1 MKIQDATRDYESW
14 LGGKT
19 PFDHSDIQYKHARM
33 SDPGDP
39 FPFFRGT
46 YYRWAQHWPE
56 VCADLVEAPRV
67 LGIGD
72 LHVENFG
79 TWRDGEG
86 RLCWGI
92 NDYDE
97 ADEVPCVHDL
107 VRLAASVF
115 LLKRLGIL
123 ETKFKP
129 ACVAILEG
137 YRASLAA
144 GGEPFVLEERHPE
157 LRALAMSSDRDPAAF
172 WNKLTG
178 LLQNPAVEPPPAAR
192 AALLGDLPAEHV
204 KPEFRLRPRVGMGSL
219 GKPRF
224 LLLAEWAGGRIAR
237 EAKAVTPP
245 STAWAA
251 GRDAPPRMA
260 EIVARA
266 KHAGDPFYR
275 PGEEW
280 VARRLGPRCSRIE
293 LGHLGGVGD
302 LTVLL
307 KAMGAETANVHLGSA
322 DAADILR
329 YLEER
334 QEGWLPAA
342 AKAMAAAI
350 RVDWIDWCSGAV
362 PLPSRR

>member
-192 AALLGDLPAEHV
+192 AALLGDWPAEHV
-204 KPEFRLRPRVGMGSL
+204 KPSSGCGRASAWGASGNPASSCSPNGPAAGSP
-219 GKPRF
+219 GKPR
-224 LLLAEWAGGRIAR
+224 RSR
-237 EAKAVTPP
+237 
-245 STAWAA
+245 
-251 GRDAPPRMA
+251 R
-260 EIVARA
+260 
-266 KHAGDPFYR
+266 R
-275 PGEEW
+275 P
-280 VARRLGPRCSRIE
+280 RLGPRGGTRLRGWRRSSPAPSTPGIPSTGPEGNGSR
-293 LGHLGGVGD
+293 GGWARAARASNSATSAGW
-302 LTVLL
+302 
-307 KAMGAETANVHLGSA
+307 ET
-322 DAADILR
+322 
-329 YLEER
+329 
-334 QEGWLPAA
+334 
-342 AKAMAAAI
+342 
-350 RVDWIDWCSGAV
+350 
-362 PLPSRR
+362 